1 MMTVDRSRLPP
12 LGDLPPFQFPAIEKR
27 TLASGLRVWTI
38 EHRAVPLISVL
49 VLVRRGSATDPQGR
63 EGLAAI
69 VGDLLDEGFGS
80 LDAMALH
87 EALGRI
93 GAQLDTEVGSDATLL
108 DLSVLSRFADR
119 GMALVAGMV
128 RQPRLDERDFD
139 RVRDLRLNRL
149 LQIRDMPPALA
160 DRAFTELIYAG
171 HPYGHLSIGSEQALR
186 SFVIDDV
193 RRFHADA
200 YSPGSVTVI
209 VAGDGSHDDLAGLVE
224 SNFGDWNASGEAVRD
239 DTAVFAV
246 PAAPATRLALL
257 NRPGAAQSELRMGHI
272 SISRT
277 HPDYLRLLVLN
288 MVLGGQFVSRINM
301 NLREDKGYTYGART
315 AFDARRGP
323 GPFLLQASVQSDAT
337 ADAIRESVAEIA
349 GIRGDR
355 PVTREELETGRAA
368 LTRGYPRN
376 FETAE
381 QVARAAAQMALHD
394 LPDDYYTTFVPRVL
408 AIDEAQVTEAAAR
421 HLDPARLL
429 SVVVGDSARFAEAL
443 APLGFGTPLQL
454 AVPA

>member
-1 MMTVDRSRLPP
+1 MAVDRSRLPA
-12 LGDLPPFQFPAIEKR
+12 LGDLPPFRFPAIEKR
-27 TLASGLRVWTI
+27 TLPGGPRVWTI
-38 EHRAVPLISVL
+38 EHRAVPLVSLL
-49 VLVRRGSATDPQGR
+49 VLVRRGSAADPPGR

-69 VGDLLDEGFGS
+69 VGDLLDEGFGAF
-80 LDAMALH
+80 DAMELH

-93 GAQLDTEVGSDATLL
+93 GAQLDTEVGSDATLV
-108 DLSVLSRFADR
+108 DLTVLSRFADR

-128 RQPRLDERDFD
+128 REPRLDARDFD

-149 LQIRDMPPALA
+149 VQIRDMPPALA
-160 DRAFTELIYAG
+160 DRAFTELLYAG
-171 HPYGHLSIGSEQALR
+171 HPYGHLSIGSEPALR
-186 SFVIDDV
+186 ALSIDDI
-193 RRFHADA
+193 RGFHARA
-200 YSPGSVTVI
+200 YTPASVI
-209 VAGDGSHDDLAGLVE
+209 VIAAGDRSHDELAGLVQAH
-224 SNFGDWNASGEAVRD
+224 FGDWSAAAGAPWDESAVLS
-239 DTAVFAV
+239 A
-246 PAAPATRLALL
+246 PPAPATRLGLL
-257 NRPGAAQSELRMGHI
+257 DRPGSAQSELRMGHL
-272 SISRT
+272 SISRA

-315 AFDARRGP
+315 AFEARRGP
-323 GPFLLQASVQSDAT
+323 GPFLLQASVQSEAT
-337 ADAIRESVAEIA
+337 ADAIRESIAEIA
-349 GIRGDR
+349 AIRGER

-408 AIDEAQVTEAAAR
+408 AIDERQVTEAAAR

-429 SVVVGDSARFAEAL
+429 TVVVGDRERFAGGL
-443 APLGFGTPLQL
+443 APLGLGTPLDL
-454 AVPA
+454 GVPA

>member
-1 MMTVDRSRLPP
+1 MSVDRSRLPP
-12 LGDLPPFQFPAIEKR
+12 LGDLPPFQFPRIEKR
-27 TLASGLRVWTI
+27 TLPTGLRIWTV
-38 EHRAVPLISVL
+38 EHRAVPLISLL
-49 VLVRRGSATDPQGR
+49 VLVRRGAAADPPGR

-69 VGDLLDEGFGS
+69 VGDLLDEGFGT

-93 GAQLDTEVGSDATLL
+93 GAQLDTEVGSDASLI
-108 DLSVLSRFADR
+108 DLTVLSRFADR
-119 GMALVAGMV
+119 GVALVAGMV
-128 RQPRLDERDFD
+128 REPRLDELDFD

-149 LQIRDMPPALA
+149 VQIRDMPPALA
-160 DRAFTELIYAG
+160 DRAFTEAIYAG
-171 HPYGHLSIGSEQALR
+171 HPYGHLSIGSEAALR
-186 SFVIDDV
+186 SLTVDDV
-193 RRFHADA
+193 RGFHVRA

-209 VAGDGSHDDLAGLVE
+209 AAGDGSHDELAGLVQAH
-224 SNFGDWNASGEAVRD
+224 FGGWSASGSAGWDDAAVL
-239 DTAVFAV
+239 APPPV
-246 PAAPATRLALL
+246 PSSRLALL
-257 NRPGAAQSELRMGHI
+257 NRPGAAQSELRMGHM

-315 AFDARRGP
+315 TFEARRGP
-323 GPFLLQASVQSDAT
+323 GPFLLQASVQSEAT
-337 ADAIRESVAEIA
+337 ADAIRESIGEISA
-349 GIRGDR
+349 IRGDR

-394 LPDDYYTTFVPRVL
+394 LPDDYYTTFVPLVL
-408 AIDEAQVTEAAAR
+408 GIDEGQVTEAAAR
-421 HLDPARLL
+421 HLDPSRLL
-429 SVVVGDSARFAEAL
+429 TVVVGDRARFAEAL
-443 APLGFGTPLQL
+443 APLGLGAPMDLG
-454 AVPA
+454 VPA